1 MDSGN
6 IKTPAGLSAL
16 IADTRGGRQNQSA
29 DQNGGEGG
37 GFAALIASILSN
49 GKTPQASK
57 GGAGGAQS
65 VAPEDGVSPAANPVP
80 AGPVAGGAAKAKT
93 PSQGAGNAQTVPQEA
108 GRAALP
114 SGAAAK
120 FDKLIRA
127 VSTPTYA
134 AATPG
139 GADATPA
146 AGKEGKA
153 AANATATS
161 SGDPALPGDEGRSAN
176 AAAANTAHTGN
187 AGQTGHAGQA
197 GKAGAASLQKDATAA
212 AMSNDKLAS
221 GPVDAKAAAPQGAPA
236 SVEAVV
242 KAADAASSAAAK
254 PAGQPASAQSI
265 VQQVAQNLTLIAG
278 NGVDRLRFQL
288 HPAELG
294 QVSVQLRIREGVARI
309 VISAEHPAAIEA
321 MRHAAGS
328 LQQALQNTGL
338 QVGREGLQFDL
349 QQHNQQPQEH
359 HADADPDRRK
369 DQNADDG
376 DGLRARD
383 SSETAS
389 AKPERRA
396 DAGLFL

>member
-49 GKTPQASK
+49 GKTPQAPK
-57 GGAGGAQS
+57 GGAGAARS
-65 VAPEDGVSPAANPVP
+65 VTPEDGVSPAANPVQ
-80 AGPVAGGAAKAKT
+80 AGPVAGGAAKA
-93 PSQGAGNAQTVPQEA
+93 PSQGAGNPQAAPQEA
-108 GRAALP
+108 RRTALL

-127 VSTPTYA
+127 ASTPTYA
-134 AATPG
+134 AATPN
-139 GADATPA
+139 GASAISA

-153 AANATATS
+153 AANATVLS
-161 SGDPALPGDEGRSAN
+161 SGDPAPPGDEGRSAN

-197 GKAGAASLQKDATAA
+197 GKAGAASHQKDATTGAI
-212 AMSNDKLAS
+212 SHDKLA
-221 GPVDAKAAAPQGAPA
+221 GGVVDAKAAAPQGAPA
-236 SVEAVV
+236 SVEAPVR
-242 KAADAASSAAAK
+242 AADAASSAPAK
-254 PAGQPASAQSI
+254 PAGQPASAQNI

-294 QVSVQLRIREGVARI
+294 QVSVQLRIREGVARV

-369 DQNADDG
+369 DQNTDDG

>member
-16 IADTRGGRQNQSA
+16 IADTRGGRQNQSV

-49 GKTPQASK
+49 GKMSQASK
-57 GGAGGAQS
+57 GGADGAQS

-80 AGPVAGGAAKAKT
+80 AGPVAGGAAKAKA
-93 PSQGAGNAQTVPQEA
+93 PSQGVGNPQAVPQEA

-114 SGAAAK
+114 PGAAAK

-127 VSTPTYA
+127 ASTPTYA

-139 GADATPA
+139 GAGATPA

-153 AANATATS
+153 AATATAIS
-161 SGDPALPGDEGRSAN
+161 SGDPAPPGDEGRSAN
-176 AAAANTAHTGN
+176 AAAANTAHTG
-187 AGQTGHAGQA
+187 HAGQA
-197 GKAGAASLQKDATAA
+197 GKAGGAYLQKDATAA
-212 AMSNDKLAS
+212 AINHDKPA
-221 GPVDAKAAAPQGAPA
+221 GGAVDAKAAAPQGAPA
-236 SVEAVV
+236 GVETVV

-294 QVSVQLRIREGVARI
+294 QVSVQLRIREGVARV

-369 DQNADDG
+369 DQNTDDG
-376 DGLRARD
+376 DGLHARD
-383 SSETAS
+383 SSETA
-389 AKPERRA
+389 AATPERRA

>member
-29 DQNGGEGG
+29 DQNSGEGG

-57 GGAGGAQS
+57 GGAGAAQS

-108 GRAALP
+108 GRAVLL

-127 VSTPTYA
+127 ASTPTYA
-134 AATPG
+134 AAMPN
-139 GADATPA
+139 GASATPA

-153 AANATATS
+153 AATAIS
-161 SGDPALPGDEGRSAN
+161 SGDPALPGDEGRTAN
-176 AAAANTAHTGN
+176 AAAVNTAHTGN
-187 AGQTGHAGQA
+187 GGQTGHAGQA
-197 GKAGAASLQKDATAA
+197 GKAGGASLQKDAAAA
-212 AMSNDKLAS
+212 AMGNDKPA
-221 GPVDAKAAAPQGAPA
+221 GGAVDAKAAAPQGALA
-236 SVEAVV
+236 SVEAAV
-242 KAADAASSAAAK
+242 KAADAASSAPAK

-294 QVSVQLRIREGVARI
+294 QVSVQLRIREGVARV

-349 QQHNQQPQEH
+349 QQHNQQSQEH

-369 DQNADDG
+369 DQNTDDG
-376 DGLRARD
+376 DGLHARD
-383 SSETAS
+383 SSETAA